1 MPIIQ
6 RGARGPAVER
16 IQRRLKQL
24 GRYLGPIDGDF
35 GGATESAIVAFQRA
49 NNLTADG
56 KVGSKTLAALFE
68 GQSLPTIPPSP
79 LVKKPLSYRCLALTG
94 SFETSFP
101 PPECFAG
108 ITGDFDQQG
117 ISFGVLQW
125 NFGQGSLPPLL
136 SEMNTKHPDIIDEIF
151 HENSREF
158 RRMLTLSRAEQL
170 AWARS
175 KNNSRGV
182 VVEPWNGL
190 FKTLG
195 RRDEFQDIEVE
206 FAQGNFNAA
215 LQLCSKFG
223 LTSERA
229 AALMFDI
236 KTQNGSISTAV
247 TNQILQDFAGLGSG
261 NSDALEVKRLRI
273 IANRRAEAARP
284 RFIEDVRKRK
294 LTIANGEG
302 DVHGRHYNLEAD
314 YGIRL
319 ARF

>member
-6 RGARGPAVER
+6 RGARGPAVEK

-24 GRYLGPIDGDF
+24 RNYQGPIDGDF
-35 GGATESAIVAFQRA
+35 GGATESAVVAFQRA
-49 NNLTADG
+49 RNLTADG
-56 KVGSKTLAALFE
+56 KVGPNTLAALFE
-68 GQSLPTIPPSP
+68 GQSIPTIPPSP
-79 LVKKPLSYRCLALTG
+79 LVRKPLSYRCLALTG

-108 ITGDFDQQG
+108 LTGDFDQQG

-136 SEMNTKHPDIIDEIF
+136 SEMNTKHADIVEEIF
-151 HENSREF
+151 HENTREF
-158 RRMLTLSRAEQL
+158 RRMLTLDRAGQL
-170 AWARS
+170 AWARAL
-175 KNNSRGV
+175 NNSRGV
-182 VVEPWNGL
+182 VIEPWNGL

-195 RRDEFQDIEVE
+195 RREEFQDIEVE

-215 LQLCSKFG
+215 LQLCARFG

-236 KTQNGSISTAV
+236 KTQNGGISTTV
-247 TNQILQDFAGLGSG
+247 SNQILQDFAALGSG
-261 NSDALEVKRLRI
+261 NSDTLEVKRMRI
-273 IANRRAEAARP
+273 VANRRAEAARP

-302 DVHGRHYNLEAD
+302 EVHGRRYNLEAD

-319 ARF
+319 TAF